1 MSEWILENARKIEEK
16 IIMHRRFLHKNAEA
30 GFEVEKTSKYVFETL
45 EKLGC
50 KPRKIG
56 RNGVVAKISGERSKY
71 AFSSFS
77 LSINLDEKTVKKV
90 TKNENIPY
98 GNSKRIL
105 LRADMDALPMDE
117 KTDLPFKSE
126 NGCMHSCGHDMHT
139 AMLLGAAE
147 ILSKNKDKFS
157 NEVIL
162 LFQPAEETL
171 SGARDM
177 IDADILEEYSPD
189 LGIMIH
195 VVTNANLDTGTLILS
210 KSELIAPSADFFEIE
225 INGKG
230 GHGAMASESVDP
242 ILIGAHI
249 IIALE
254 ELITREF
261 IGENGTAITIGSFSG
276 GKAANVIP
284 ETVKIKGTVRTYSDE
299 TRKILKNRL
308 NELVKLQASVFNGT
322 AKVMFTSGCPTFKN
336 NTELAKSAEECLK
349 NAVSHFSFAD
359 KKHMFP
365 SVFLNEQYSARSSL
379 ASEDFSYFSH
389 KIPSILLG
397 LAAGNSK
404 DGYNFPLHNPKT
416 AFDERALRFGAI
428 ALTILGANLK

>member
-1 MSEWILENARKIEEK
+1 MNDWIFENARKIEEK
-16 IIMHRRFLHKNAEA
+16 IIAHRRFLHKNAEV

-45 EKLGC
+45 DKLGC
-50 KPRKIG
+50 QPRIFGK
-56 RNGVVAKISGERSKY
+56 NGVVAKILGEKSGY

-77 LSINLDEKTVKKV
+77 LSINLDEETVKKV
-90 TKNENIPY
+90 TKSENIPF
-98 GNSKRIL
+98 GNSKKIL
-105 LRADMDALPMDE
+105 LRADMDALPIKE
-117 KTDLPFKSE
+117 ETKLPFKSE

-157 NEVIL
+157 NEIIL

-171 SGARDM
+171 EGAKSMIESG
-177 IDADILEEYSPD
+177 ILEEYLPD
-189 LGIMIH
+189 FGIMIH
-195 VVTNANLDTGTLILS
+195 AITNTNLDTGAVFLS
-210 KSELIAPSADFFEIE
+210 KSEVIAPSADFFEIE

-230 GHGAMASESVDP
+230 GHGAIASQSVDP

-249 IIALE
+249 VIALE

-261 IGENGTAITIGSFSG
+261 IGENGTALTIGEFSG

-284 ETVKIKGTVRTYSDE
+284 EKVKLGGTVRTYNQE

-322 AKVMFTSGCPTFKN
+322 AKVMFTNGCPTFKN
-336 NTELAKSAEECLK
+336 DTELAKCAEECLK
-349 NAVSHFSFAD
+349 SAVSHFGFAD
-359 KKHMFP
+359 KKHVFS
-365 SVFLNEQYSARSSL
+365 SVILNEQYSTRSSL

-404 DGYNFPLHNPKT
+404 DGYNYPLHNPKT
-416 AFDERALRFGAI
+416 QFDERALLFGAI
-428 ALTILGANLK
+428 AYSILGANLK